1 MCPSNSRPEF
11 RFGILSGESGC
22 GKSSFLQAGL
32 RPKLETYRIP
42 HHCVYV
48 KFSDEKPV
56 ETIKHAIADTLR
68 MHAADL
74 DGSDFL
80 TVLKAA
86 TQATSKPILLL
97 FDQFEQFFV
106 HYKYRQER
114 EPFIRAL
121 ADWYEKDKCLSV
133 M

>member
-1 MCPSNSRPEF
+1 
-11 RFGILSGESGC
+11 
-22 GKSSFLQAGL
+22 
-32 RPKLETYRIP
+32 
-42 HHCVYV
+42 
-48 KFSDEKPV
+48 
-56 ETIKHAIADTLR
+56 

-74 DGSDFL
+74 NGSDFL

-121 ADWYEKDKCLSV
+121 ADWYEKDKRLSV